1 MKRNLNAHIGIGFI
15 FCGFLGFTS
24 QHKKRKEQHQ
34 LIRIYTAEEATWL
47 FYNAA
52 PLRRSMDGAWIL
64 EVVLR
69 AAESITA
76 DTVLP
81 YNRIRLHQASNQ
93 EHGTEIEKR
102 NRKKYHQMLLF
113 KRFYFL
119 KLEVWRG
126 SKHHIWISPC
136 CCCFFINIHQ

>member
-1 MKRNLNAHIGIGFI
+1 MKRNPNAHIRIGFI
-15 FCGFLGFTS
+15 FCGLFPLKRLGFTS
-24 QHKKRKEQHQ
+24 HPKKRKEQLQ
-34 LIRIYTAEEATWL
+34 LIWIYTAEEATLL

-93 EHGTEIEKR
+93 EHSTVIEKR
-102 NRKKYHQMLLF
+102 NRNKYQHQMLLF
-113 KRFYFL
+113 KIFYFL
-119 KLEVWRG
+119 KLEV
-126 SKHHIWISPC
+126 
-136 CCCFFINIHQ
+136 